1 MKNKI
6 LELIKSSGNDKK
18 DFDALTSIFNLYE
31 QLQYATNIHQIAED
45 LYAWLNKEFNIDNVV
60 FALFDINT
68 NSKEEIL
75 VKGDDFYLDDDF
87 SSFFIINTH
96 TNLNATI
103 SFSTTSNVH
112 YQVIQSKYSIIE
124 AAFFL
129 ISPIIQNG
137 ITKKNFIESSS
148 LDSVTKVY
156 NRNYLIK
163 NLTKHLNL
171 SKNKESEIYFLMIG
185 VDHFKAVI
193 DEFDYDTGDKIL
205 IELAKV
211 IHSNINEFDMV
222 ARLNADEF
230 LVTILSNSSEFEA
243 TQTAKRIIN
252 EFSKKKILVNEQT
265 CQTLLKTACIGFE
278 TLDVDETSGSITDSI
293 KNADIA
299 LYEAKNAGRSQLFKF
314 RDLKDED
321 TIDLF

>member
-1 MKNKI
+1 LKNKI
-6 LELIKSSGNDKK
+6 LDLIKSSANNEK
-18 DFDALTSIFNLYE
+18 DFVALNSIFNLHE
-31 QLQYATNIHQIAED
+31 QLQYATNINQMADDIYD
-45 LYAWLNKEFNIDNVV
+45 WLNKEYSIDNLE

-68 NSKEEIL
+68 NSREEIL
-75 VKGDDFYLDDDF
+75 IKGEEFYLDDDY
-87 SSFFIINTH
+87 SCFFIINTH
-96 TNLNATI
+96 TNLNATV
-103 SFSTTSNVH
+103 SFNATSNVH
-112 YQVIQSKYSIIE
+112 YQVIQSKYSTIE
-124 AAFFL
+124 AAFFQ

-137 ITKKNFIESSS
+137 ILKKNFIESSS

-156 NRNYLIK
+156 NRNYLIE

-171 SKNKESEIYFLMIG
+171 TKNKENEIYFFMIG

-193 DEFDYDTGDKIL
+193 DEFDYNAGDKVL

-211 IHSNINEFDMV
+211 IHTNINEFDMV

-243 TQTAKRIIN
+243 LQTAEKIIN
-252 EFSKKKILVNEQT
+252 DFAKKKILVDEETQ
-265 CQTLLKTACIGFE
+265 QTLLKSTCIGFS
-278 TLDVDETSGSITDSI
+278 TLDVNSEGTITDSI

-299 LYEAKNAGRSQLFKF
+299 LYEAKNKGRSQLFKF
-314 RDLKDED
+314 SELTDED